1 MRTLT
6 PAGGKK
12 LESFLDGLPRRYLR
26 TQAASDILNQ
36 MEMANH
42 LGEDPV
48 QLELT
53 RGRHWFELTLVTAD
67 RPFLFARMAGVL
79 SAWGMNIEK
88 AAAFSNHA
96 RVVVDKFYFTD
107 RFRTLE
113 LNLPEWERFKK
124 SIHDVLLEK
133 ADLRSHAQGDRMR
146 SENQGAPKVKVDTRI
161 EIDNECSRQSTLV
174 EVITQDRP
182 GLLHT
187 ISSEISRENCNIEIA
202 LIETEGQM
210 AIDVFY
216 LTQNGSKLPQDQ
228 AGQLRIALLKLLT
241 AA

>member
-1 MRTLT
+1 
-6 PAGGKK
+6 
-12 LESFLDGLPRRYLR
+12 LPRRYLR

-42 LGEDPV
+42 LGEDPL

-53 RGRHWFELTLVTAD
+53 RGRHWFELTLVTSD

-133 ADLRSHAQGDRMR
+133 ADLDRMLKDRMR
-146 SENQGAPKVKVDTRI
+146 SENQGAPKVKVDTSI

-216 LTQNGSKLPQDQ
+216 LTQKGAKLPQDQ
-228 AGQLRIALLKLLT
+228 AEQLRIALLKLLT